1 MKLQLGISVGLF
13 ALILGDPVTAQQV
26 ANRFPLAWGQEST
39 HPIALKTS
47 TVLDGTGKML
57 RNAVIIVANGRVE
70 RIGGLVPKDALV
82 YDLKGLTVTPG
93 LIDTHAHITYHF
105 RNDRFVD
112 NRLTGQDEPPQESV
126 LYAAENGYQTLGA
139 GFTTIQSPGP
149 GTAWDT
155 ILRDTWARNVLP
167 GPRLLISLQW
177 LRYDLPGQ
185 VVPSDDVLRAM
196 VRERKAR
203 GADFIKIFASTSARE
218 GSVPVFTQPQLDA
231 ICDEA
236 TKQGMR
242 TLVHA
247 YTAAVKMAALAH
259 CTTIEHGSRGMT
271 DEVLQLMARQGT
283 YYDPTI
289 GMADENYV
297 ANKDKFVGIGN
308 YTEDAFSSMERAVSK
323 VRPPTE
329 FMRATKVPGLKIVY
343 GTDAVAG
350 AHGHNEEGLI
360 FRIQQGGQSPMDAL
374 ISATSLAAQSLGFGD
389 RIGTIAPGM
398 EADIVA
404 MEGDYLKNPL
414 ALRNIVFVMKGGRV
428 FKYVPQSLRQ

>member
-1 MKLQLGISVGLF
+1 MKRHLWILAGLLALSLGEPT
-13 ALILGDPVTAQQV
+13 AAQQRV
-26 ANRFPLAWGQEST
+26 NQFPPTWGMAPSRSIVLLA
-39 HPIALKTS
+39 S
-47 TVLDGTGKML
+47 TVLDGRGKAF
-57 RNAVIIVANGRVE
+57 RNTVIVVANGKIE
-70 RIGGLVPKDALV
+70 RIGGSIPKDALV
-82 YDLKGLTVTPG
+82 YDLKGLTITPG

-105 RNDRFVD
+105 RNGRFVD
-112 NRLTGQDEPPQESV
+112 NRMVGQDEPPQESV
-126 LYAAENGYQTLGA
+126 LYAAENGYRTLGA

-167 GPRLLISLQW
+167 GPRLLTSLQW
-177 LRYDLPGQ
+177 FRYDLPGQ
-185 VVPSDDVLRAM
+185 VVPSDDELRAM

-203 GADFIKIFASTSARE
+203 GADFIKIFASTSSRE
-218 GSVPVFTQPQLDA
+218 GSAPVFTQDQLNA

-236 TKQGMR
+236 NRQGLR

-247 YTAAVKMAALAH
+247 YTAAVKMSVLAH

-271 DEVLQLMARQGT
+271 DEVLQLMAQQGA

-308 YTEDAFSSMERAVSK
+308 YTEEAFSSMERAVST
-323 VRPPTE
+323 VRTPVE
-329 FMRATKVPGLKIVY
+329 FMRALKVPSLKIVY

-350 AHGHNEEGLI
+350 AHGHNAEGLI
-360 FRIQQGGQSPMDAL
+360 FRIRQGGQSPMAAL
-374 ISATSLAAQSLGFGD
+374 MSATSLAAQSLGLD
-389 RIGTIAPGM
+389 DKIGAIAPGM

-404 MEGDYLKNPL
+404 MDGDYLKNPL
-414 ALRNIVFVMKGGRV
+414 ALRDIVFVMKGGEV
-428 FKYVPQSLRQ
+428 FKYVPHGSR